1 MKLINVAPS
10 AFKINQEADDMDPFV
25 IDSESL
31 QTLIDNA
38 PNEFDL
44 GFLTGIYNFRLQL
57 AILTDRNF

>member
-1 MKLINVAPS
+1 MQLINVIPS
-10 AFKINQEADDMDPFV
+10 TKLNQEADDMDPFV

-44 GFLTGIYNFRLQL
+44 GFLSGIYQFRQQL
-57 AILTDRNF
+57 AIITGRDF